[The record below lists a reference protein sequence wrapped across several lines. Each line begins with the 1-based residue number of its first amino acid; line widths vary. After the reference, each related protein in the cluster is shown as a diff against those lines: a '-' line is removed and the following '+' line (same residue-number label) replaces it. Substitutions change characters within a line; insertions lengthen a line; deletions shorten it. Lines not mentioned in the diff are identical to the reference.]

1 MKRALNCAAAALIVA
16 FAAASL
22 GADAKTRTKTS
33 IKFEGLMGR
42 FMNMAAGGDT
52 TSTVSVRGSRMASI
66 EKDSGQIIDLAE
78 ERVYQLDIR
87 RKEYRVRTF
96 AEIRAELEK
105 MKAQMEEAMAAQ
117 EQQEE
122 PEPQPGMELEL
133 DVDVDETG
141 ETKRIAGQDT
151 RQVIL
156 TITARQKDR
165 TLEEGGGF
173 VMTND
178 MWLGSEQPAVQEIG
192 AFMMK
197 YAQAVYGEALG
208 IDPRQA
214 ASLSALIPAL
224 GNLTTRMME
233 EGQKLQGTPL
243 MTVSTFET
251 VKSEE
256 QVKAAQAQQPSGGGG
271 LGGMLARRLA
281 GNRNVE
287 PRTKVM
293 TSTHE
298 LESISTSVTDA
309 DVAIP
314 EGFTEKR

>member
-1 MKRALNCAAAALIVA
+1 
-16 FAAASL
+16 
-22 GADAKTRTKTS
+22 
-33 IKFEGLMGR
+33 
-42 FMNMAAGGDT
+42 
-52 TSTVSVRGSRMASI
+52 
-66 EKDSGQIIDLAE
+66 
-78 ERVYQLDIR
+78 
-87 RKEYRVRTF
+87 
-96 AEIRAELEK
+96 
-105 MKAQMEEAMAAQ
+105 
-117 EQQEE
+117 
-122 PEPQPGMELEL
+122 
-133 DVDVDETG
+133 
-141 ETKRIAGQDT
+141 
-151 RQVIL
+151 
-156 TITARQKDR
+156 
-165 TLEEGGGF
+165 
-173 VMTND
+173 MTND
-178 MWLGSEQPAVQEIG
+178 MWLGSEQPAVQEIS